1 MQRSAAVQ
9 RNRLIDLNIL
19 PAELRPHRYPRWY
32 VLGLAAV
39 LTGCVLLV
47 PLVALQHSAAQETS
61 HLRDQL
67 ALVTGQLQGVEVDI
81 GRERGLRAEIAQA
94 EQAVAALQAERA
106 SLPGAGGSLAQD
118 LSLLYSAAPPGVRI
132 DDTSRSEKT
141 VTASGEA
148 SSMESIIAYAK
159 ALTESGSFSDVTI
172 TQASAGGAALEFAVQ
187 VAQ

>member
-9 RNRLIDLNIL
+9 RNRLIDLNLL
-19 PAELRPHRYPRWY
+19 PAELRPRHYPRWY

-39 LTGCVLLV
+39 LTGCVLLI
-47 PLVALQHSAAQETS
+47 PMVALQRSAAQETA

-67 ALVTGQLQGVEVDI
+67 ALITGQLQGVEMDI
-81 GRERGLRAEIAQA
+81 GKERGLRAEIAQV
-94 EQAVAALQAERA
+94 EQVLAGLQAERA
-106 SLPGAGGSLAQD
+106 SLPGAGGPLAQD

-132 DDTSRSEKT
+132 DATSRSVKT

-148 SSMESIIAYAK
+148 SSMESIIAYAR
-159 ALTESGSFSDVTI
+159 ALTESGSFSEVTI
-172 TQASAGGAALEFAVQ
+172 TQASAGGAGLDFAVQ

>member
-1 MQRSAAVQ
+1 MQRTAALQ

-19 PAELRPHRYPRWY
+19 PAELRPHRYPRSY

-39 LTGCVLLV
+39 LIACVLLV
-47 PLVALQHSAAQETS
+47 PMVTLQHSAAQETT

-67 ALVTGQLQGVEVDI
+67 ALITGELQGVEVEI
-81 GRERGLRAEIAQA
+81 GRERGLRAEISQA
-94 EQAVAALQAERA
+94 EQAVAELQAERA
-106 SLPGAGGSLAQD
+106 ALPGAGGPLAQD

-132 DDTSRSEKT
+132 DATSRSEKT

-148 SSMESIIAYAK
+148 SSIESIIAYAK
-159 ALTESGSFSDVTI
+159 ALTASGSFSDVTI
-172 TQASAGGAALEFAVQ
+172 TQASAGGAGLEFAVQ

>member
-1 MQRSAAVQ
+1 MQRSAPLQ

-19 PAELRPHRYPRWY
+19 PAELRPHHYPRWY

-47 PLVALQHSAAQETS
+47 PMVTLQHSAAQETA

-67 ALVTGQLQGVEVDI
+67 ALVTGQLQGVETDI
-81 GRERGLRAEIAQA
+81 GKGRGLHAEIAQS
-94 EQAVAALQAERA
+94 EQALAELQAERA
-106 SLPGAGGSLAQD
+106 SLPGAGGPLAQD

-132 DDTSRSEKT
+132 DTTSRSEKT
-141 VTASGEA
+141 VTTTGEA
-148 SSMESIIAYAK
+148 SSIESIIAYAK

-172 TQASAGGAALEFAVQ
+172 TKASAGGTGLEFAVQ